1 MSLIKKPWLFFLL
14 LTNPLWVFSQTGVDQ
29 VQIKI
34 YSFEEGLSHRD
45 VYQLSQDENGF
56 LWIATANGLNRFD
69 SKNFLHIHQSEIL
82 KDDNI
87 TEIQYDGDDQL
98 WLSFSNRLAKFDLNE
113 LQGTAVKTVGPY
125 PTALPSKDNTTMEVN
140 GSFNNL
146 LVDRNK
152 RMWTCSY
159 DSNSGRSD
167 LQRIEEDGSLQ
178 SLIPAKGN
186 FEKRGTAIWN
196 NRIVFTF
203 DENTLLEINDNG
215 EVFHRYNLK
224 GDKTWITDLQ
234 NAGDSLLWALSNTG
248 QLYTLKKGS
257 TEFQLHDLSRSIQNQ
272 SLYQSLSISENGDI
286 WIAGR
291 NVLWW
296 YQASTERVFDFTQNI
311 RDYVKHGVNFRQV
324 FEDQTGVIWVAS
336 DFGLIK
342 LTFPNPL
349 FTNYLSGNQKLCAE
363 GACSIRGITED
374 EKGNIYAS
382 YYNSIYRLDPTNN
395 MVSPL
400 FPNKTFSNPPFGL
413 LHHQNKLWTGNGKCF
428 DLKTQQID
436 SLFDMP
442 LVDLGAVL
450 LDHEK
455 ELWFGYRNRIFI
467 HNTNSKKTRS
477 LTKLTDSFNTDNL
490 DISFLYQSP
499 NDLTIWI
506 GTLYSGLFRIDKYK
520 GLLEHYDTKGE
531 NGKPLLH
538 DKVNGI
544 YEDKNKQLWVATG
557 NGLHQL
563 DLTKNEIKHYLP
575 KDGIAHS
582 FINGLTSEG
591 DSVIWLSTDNG
602 LSRFS
607 IANKNAISFREK
619 DGLSANEFNRMSC
632 YKAKNGRMYF
642 GGLHGINAFNPGNH
656 FLKNKKKREG
666 KVLLTQFSKLDGNK
680 DSLINIKSGFKPDKA
695 IGISWNDRLFTFEFA
710 LANFDNPGTHQFSYK
725 LDGLEENWSN
735 PTASNLARYNTI
747 PHGNYT
753 FRVRARSGSDN
764 WNSNE
769 LAVPIYIQQPFYKTW
784 WFLLLCSSSII
795 GLILFIAQYRL
806 RQSRAQQL
814 KLQREVRARTLDLE
828 IAVRKSDELLLNIL
842 PADIAEELKTTGKA
856 KARRHEEVT
865 VFFSDFKG
873 FSLIAQQLSPEALV
887 AEIDYCFREFDNI
900 MDRYHLEKIKTIG
913 DAYMCAGGISNDLE
927 NSALNVVKAALDI
940 QVFMKELEER
950 KKKNGEPFFETR
962 IGIHTGP
969 VVSGIVGLKKFAFDI
984 WGDTVNIAA
993 RLEDSGEVGKV
1004 NISQTTYELVK
1015 SEYDCLHRGKVSI
1028 KNLEEVDM
1036 YYVEGRLFNS
1046 SASYTDGV

>member
-1 MSLIKKPWLFFLL
+1 MSLIKKSWLFLL
-14 LTNPLWVFSQTGVDQ
+14 LLLIDPLWVFSQSGVDQ

-45 VYQLSQDENGF
+45 VYQLSQDKHGF

-69 SKNFLHIHQSEIL
+69 SKNFLHIHQNEVL
-82 KDDNI
+82 KKDNI
-87 TEIQYDGDDQL
+87 TELQYDGDDQL
-98 WLSFSNRLAKFDLNE
+98 WLSLSNRLAKFDLDE
-113 LQGTAVKTVGPY
+113 LQGTSIKTVGLY
-125 PTALPSKDNTTMEVN
+125 PAVLASKESTTFEVE
-140 GSFNNL
+140 GSFNSL
-146 LVDRNK
+146 LVDANK
-152 RMWTCSY
+152 RLWACSY
-159 DSNSGRSD
+159 DSKSGRSH
-167 LQRIEEDGSLQ
+167 LQSSREDGTLQ
-178 SLIPAKGN
+178 SVLSAKGD

-196 NRIVFTF
+196 ERVVFAF
-203 DENTLLEINDNG
+203 DENTLLEVDDNG
-215 EVFHRYNLK
+215 DVFHRYKLGK
-224 GDKTWITDLQ
+224 GQIWITDLQ
-234 NAGDSLLWALSNTG
+234 NCGDSMLWALSNTG

-257 TEFQLHDLSRSIQNQ
+257 TEFKFHDLSRTIQNQ
-272 SLYQSLSISENGDI
+272 SLYQSLSISENGDV
-286 WIAGR
+286 WVAGR
-291 NVLWW
+291 NALWW
-296 YQASTERVFDFTQNI
+296 YQASTKRVFDFTQNI

-349 FTNYLSGNQKLCAE
+349 FTNYLYDNQELCAE
-363 GACSIRGITED
+363 EACSIRGMAED
-374 EKGNIYAS
+374 EAGNIYIS
-382 YYNSIYRLDPTNN
+382 YYNSIYRLDPVDN
-395 MVSPL
+395 MISPL
-400 FPNKTFSNPPFGL
+400 FPNKAFSNPPFGI
-413 LHHQNKLWTGNGKCF
+413 LHHQNKLWTGNGKCI
-428 DLKTQQID
+428 DLKTQEIT

-442 LVDLGAVL
+442 LVDLGAVM

-455 ELWFGYRNRIFI
+455 EIWFGYRNRIFI
-467 HNTNSKKTRS
+467 YNTYSNKLRPLSKLAAS
-477 LTKLTDSFNTDNL
+477 LGNNL

-506 GTLYSGLFRIDKYK
+506 GTLKSGLFRIDKYK
-520 GLLEHYDTKGE
+520 GLLAHYDTKGE
-531 NGKPLLH
+531 NGIPLLH
-538 DKVNGI
+538 DKINGI

-563 DLTKNEIKHYLP
+563 DLVKKEITPYLP
-575 KDGIAHS
+575 KDGLAHP
-582 FINGLTSEG
+582 FINGLASEG

-607 IANKNAISFREK
+607 IANKNALNFKKE

-642 GGLHGINAFNPGNH
+642 GGMDGINAFNPGNH
-656 FLKNKKKREG
+656 FLKNQKRREG

-680 DSLINIKSGFKPDKA
+680 DSLINIKSGFKSDKA
-695 IGISWNDRLFTFEFA
+695 IGISWKDRLFTFQFA
-710 LANFDNPGTHQFSYK
+710 LANFDNPGAHQFSYK
-725 LDGLEENWSN
+725 LDGLEENWSS
-735 PTASNLARYNTI
+735 PTSSNMARYNTI
-747 PHGNYT
+747 PHGDYT

-764 WNSNE
+764 WNNNE

-784 WFLLLCSSSII
+784 WFLVLCASSII

-806 RQSRAQQL
+806 RQARTQQL
-814 KLQREVRARTLDLE
+814 TLQREVRARTLDLE

-873 FSLIAQQLSPEALV
+873 FTLIAQQLDPEALV

-927 NSALNVVKAALDI
+927 NSALSVVKAAIDI
-940 QVFMKELEER
+940 QAFMVELAER
-950 KKKNGEPFFETR
+950 KKQNGEPFFETR

-969 VVSGIVGLKKFAFDI
+969 VVSGIVGIKKFAFDI

-993 RLEDSGEVGKV
+993 RLEDNGEVGKV

-1015 SEYDCLHRGKVSI
+1015 AEYDCLHRGKISI

-1036 YYVEGRLFNS
+1036 YYVEGRR
-1046 SASYTDGV
+1046 

>member
-1 MSLIKKPWLFFLL
+1 MSLIKKLWIFFLL
-14 LTNPLWVFSQTGVDQ
+14 LINPFWIFGQTGVDQ

-45 VYQLSQDENGF
+45 VYQLTQDNDGF

-69 SKNFLHIHQSEIL
+69 SKNFLHIHQSEVL
-82 KDDNI
+82 KSDNI
-87 TEIQYDGDDQL
+87 TELQYDGNDQL
-98 WLSFSNRLAKFDLNE
+98 CLSLSNRLAKFDLNE
-113 LQGTAVKTVGPY
+113 LQGVAIKTAGPY
-125 PTALPSKDNTTMEVN
+125 PAVLPSKEDRNVEVK
-140 GSFNNL
+140 GSFNSL
-146 LVDRNK
+146 LVDNNK
-152 RMWTCSY
+152 RLWTCSF
-159 DSNSGRSD
+159 DSKSGLSH
-167 LQRIEEDGSLQ
+167 LQ
-178 SLIPAKGN
+178 SSKEGGTLQSVLPAKGS
-186 FEKRGTAIWN
+186 FEKRGMAIWN
-196 NRIVFTF
+196 KRVVFAF
-203 DENTLLEINDNG
+203 DENTLLEVDNDG
-215 EVFHRYNLK
+215 EIFHRYNL
-224 GDKTWITDLQ
+224 GGNQIWITDLQ
-234 NAGDSLLWALSNTG
+234 NSGDSLLWALSNTG
-248 QLYTLKKGS
+248 QLFTLKKGS
-257 TEFQLHDLSRSIQNQ
+257 TEFKLHNLSRTIQNQ
-272 SLYQSLSISENGDI
+272 SLYQALHVGENGDL

-291 NVLWW
+291 NALWW
-296 YQASTERVFDFTQNI
+296 YQASTKRIFDFTQNI
-311 RDYVKHGVNFRQV
+311 RDYVKHAVNFRQV

-349 FTNYLSGNQKLCAE
+349 FTNYLSGNQELCAE
-363 GACSIRGITED
+363 GACSIRGMTED
-374 EKGNIYAS
+374 KEGNIYAS
-382 YYNSIYRLDPTNN
+382 YYNSIYRLDPVDK
-395 MVSPL
+395 MISPL
-400 FPNKTFSNPPFGL
+400 FPNKEFSNPPFGI
-413 LHHQNKLWTGNGKCF
+413 LHHQNKLWTGNGKCI
-428 DLKTQQID
+428 DLKTQKVD
-436 SLFDMP
+436 SLFNMP

-455 ELWFGYRNRIFI
+455 EIWFGYRNRIFI
-467 HNTNSKKTRS
+467 HNTSSKKTRTLS
-477 LTKLTDSFNTDNL
+477 KVTDSFNSDNL

-499 NDLTIWI
+499 NDLTIWV
-506 GTLYSGLFRIDKYK
+506 GTLYSGLYRIDKYK
-520 GLLEHYDTKGE
+520 GLLDHYDTKGE
-531 NGKPLLH
+531 NGIPLLH
-538 DKVNGI
+538 DKINGI
-544 YEDKNKQLWVATG
+544 YEDKNKQLWIATG

-563 DLTKNEIKHYLP
+563 DLVKKEITPYLP
-575 KDGIAHS
+575 KDGLAHS
-582 FINGLTSEG
+582 FINGLASEG

-607 IANKNAISFREK
+607 INNKKAISFRKE

-656 FLKNKKKREG
+656 FLKNQKRREG

-680 DSLINIKSGFKPDKA
+680 DSLINIKSGFTPDKA
-695 IGISWNDRLFTFEFA
+695 IGISWKDRLFTFQFA

-735 PTASNLARYNTI
+735 PTSSNMARYNTI

-764 WNSNE
+764 WNNNE

-784 WFLLLCSSSII
+784 WFFALCASSII

-806 RQSRAQQL
+806 RQARAQQL
-814 KLQREVRARTLDLE
+814 TLRREVRARTLDLE

-842 PADIAEELKTTGKA
+842 PTDIAEELKKTGKA

-873 FSLIAQQLSPEALV
+873 FTMIAQQLSPEALV
-887 AEIDYCFREFDNI
+887 AEIDHCFREFDNI

-927 NSALNVVKAALDI
+927 NNALNMVKAALDI
-940 QVFMKELEER
+940 QAFMKELAEE
-950 KKKNGEPFFETR
+950 KKQNGEPFFETR

-993 RLEDSGEVGKV
+993 RLEDNGEVGKV

-1015 SEYDCLHRGKVSI
+1015 GDYDCLHRGKISV
-1028 KNLEEVDM
+1028 KNLEDVDM
-1036 YYVEGRLFNS
+1036 YYVEGRR
-1046 SASYTDGV
+1046 